1 VRGSLFREEA
11 LEHHARGAR
20 PGEPL
25 RLDDRWPRR
34 LLPVVLLVVVLT
46 VIAALV
52 VHVPSLGGNSRTVV
66 DVLRGKG

>member
-1 VRGSLFREEA
+1 VSSLFRKEA

-25 RLDDRWPRR
+25 GLDDRWPRR
-34 LLPVVLLVVVLT
+34 LLPLVLLVMVLT

-52 VHVPSLGGNSRTVV
+52 VHVPAASGGSRSVA
-66 DVLRGKG
+66 DRLRGKG